1 MNVVA
6 PGYFDTGRVHKRIEA
21 LIVDEGLNRDAAIH
35 RVASANPFGRIGTAD
50 ELAELVGIIVG
61 DRARYLNGTTIV
73 IDGGSSS
80 LVI

>member
-1 MNVVA
+1 M
-6 PGYFDTGRVHKRIEA
+6 
-21 LIVDEGLNRDAAIH
+21 NRDAAIH

>member
-1 MNVVA
+1 M
-6 PGYFDTGRVHKRIEA
+6 
-21 LIVDEGLNRDAAIH
+21 
-35 RVASANPFGRIGTAD
+35 GTAD